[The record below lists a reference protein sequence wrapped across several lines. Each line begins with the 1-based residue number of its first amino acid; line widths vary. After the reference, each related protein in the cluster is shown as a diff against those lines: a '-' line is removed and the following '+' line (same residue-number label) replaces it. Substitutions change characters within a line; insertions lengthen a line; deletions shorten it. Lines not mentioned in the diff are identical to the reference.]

1 MHRGALTRKIS
12 VLVIVLVC
20 LHIEDLHSFLAGR
33 VAEMDDLVAFRPRLA
48 FGVLDFQHAEVI
60 VTAIV
65 VIFIQEATA
74 ISAAASES
82 QLISCES
89 RPRAVEDRH

>member
-1 MHRGALTRKIS
+1 MRGARFVYVGFSFAQGPVRGASTKIS
-12 VLVIVLVC
+12 VLVVTLVC

-65 VIFIQEATA
+65 DIFI
-74 ISAAASES
+74 IGRDGR
-82 QLISCES
+82 LFLCYK
-89 RPRAVEDRH
+89 

>member
-20 LHIEDLHSFLAGR
+20 LHIEDLHSFPAGR

-65 VIFIQEATA
+65 VIFI
-74 ISAAASES
+74 IGRDGR
-82 QLISCES
+82 LFLCYK
-89 RPRAVEDRH
+89 